1 MLNFTALT
9 AALWVDGWQNR
20 DACDKRP
27 LIVLV
32 LMPSSHHVRWYNS
45 LWLQS
50 VLVFGSIVGW
60 LALAIALAMNTFG
73 KQVVSAQAQQSMEQV
88 GNNAVA
94 ELSGRL
100 KEITALTRAIAA
112 TTRELPSEELLFRRT
127 IPNILDADGEFEV
140 AGGGFWSEPF
150 QFERSRDRAGFFW
163 GRREDGNLNY
173 YEDYNQPDMDYHNQ
187 AWYVT
192 AHHTAPGVCAWS
204 EAYLESFSL
213 EPVVTCTVGVDRL
226 DKLKG
231 AATVDLKVDSLQS
244 WAAEWQDGV
253 GGYLFMVDR
262 NNRFITFPK
271 TDLVREQSEGEDA
284 LTGNYILVEE
294 FAETAKSFGPIS
306 RILDDI
312 NQRVVEQAKVLPN
325 YDSDLADDLEGAS
338 NQIDAEGAELLAA
351 TLLDPFEREPTSNH
365 LLGKVTVRQDPLL
378 KVRATAF
385 VFHVPDTYW
394 KIVIV
399 KPNAAI
405 FAPAN
410 RVMEWLLFCVLGAT
424 AIAAPVGYW
433 GLKRWLLDPLADTT
447 AEVNT
452 MASAI
457 ATQDWQVITEAADTP
472 TERNEIGLLRRVFR
486 TMAQTTADKSQQ
498 LQAKNRELR
507 NSLKQLTEAQ
517 SQLVQAE
524 KMSSL
529 GQLIAGVAHEIN
541 NPVSFISG
549 NLNHAQT
556 YAKDLLLL
564 AEKVEAGIEP
574 EALATLME
582 EMDFEFVQADL
593 PNILKSMETGTLR
606 IQEIVMSL
614 RTFSRL
620 DEAAFKAVDIHPGI
634 DSTLTILGHRT
645 KAGPTHPGI
654 QVIKDY
660 GELPLVEC
668 YAGPLNQVFM
678 NLLSNALDALEER
691 DQKRSSRDR
700 VNKPSRIE
708 IRTEAVEGDR
718 VRIHIAD
725 NGPGMPPEVQQ
736 KVFEYLYTTKPV
748 GKGTGL
754 GLTISRDIVEG
765 KHKGKLSVVSMPEE
779 GTTFT
784 IELPVYFANTSK
796 PEPEAIADQPVVPE
810 PISQS

>member
-1 MLNFTALT
+1 
-9 AALWVDGWQNR
+9 
-20 DACDKRP
+20 
-27 LIVLV
+27 
-32 LMPSSHHVRWYNS
+32 MPSSNYVRWYNS

-50 VLVFGSIVGW
+50 ILVFGSIVGW
-60 LALAIALAMNTFG
+60 LALAIALAMNTLG

-100 KEITALTRAIAA
+100 KEITALTRAIAV
-112 TTRELPSEELLFRRT
+112 TTRELPPEELLFRRT

-150 QFERSRDRAGFFW
+150 QFERSRAHAGFFW
-163 GRREDGNLNY
+163 GRREDGSLNY
-173 YEDYNQPDMDYHNQ
+173 YEDDQQTDRDYHNQ

-204 EAYLESFSL
+204 ETHLALFSL
-213 EPVVTCTVGVDRL
+213 EPVVTCTVGVGRL
-226 DKLKG
+226 DNLKG
-231 AATVDLKVDSLQS
+231 AATVDLKVESLQS

-253 GGYLFMVDR
+253 GGYLFVVDR

-271 TDLVREQSEGEDA
+271 TDLVRQQSEGEDTI
-284 LTGNYILVEE
+284 TGSYILAEE
-294 FAETAKSFGPIS
+294 FAKSEKSFFPIS
-306 RILDDI
+306 RTLANI

-325 YDSDLADDLEGAS
+325 YDPNLADELEDAS
-338 NQIDAEGAELLAA
+338 NQIDAEDAELLAA

-365 LLGKVTVRQDPLL
+365 LLDKVTVRQDPLL

-410 RVMEWLLFCVLGAT
+410 QVMEWLLFCVLGAT
-424 AIAAPVGYW
+424 VIAAPVGYW

-452 MASAI
+452 MAGAI
-457 ATQDWQVITEAADTP
+457 AAQNWQVITEVADAP

-541 NPVSFISG
+541 NPVSFIHG

-556 YAKDLLLL
+556 YTKDLLLL
-564 AEKVEAGIEP
+564 VEKVEAGISP
-574 EALATLME
+574 EALTMLME
-582 EMDFEFVQADL
+582 EMDFEFVQEDL
-593 PNILKSMETGTLR
+593 PNILKSMETGTQR
-606 IQEIVMSL
+606 IQEIVLSL

-620 DEAAFKAVDIHPGI
+620 DETAFKAVDIHPGI

-654 QVIKDY
+654 QVIKSY
-660 GELPLVEC
+660 GKLPLVEC

-691 DQKRSSRDR
+691 DQRRSSREM
-700 VNKPSRIE
+700 VNNPSRIE

-718 VRIHIAD
+718 VRIQIAD
-725 NGPGMPPEVQQ
+725 NGPGIPPQVQ
-736 KVFEYLYTTKPV
+736 KKIFEYLYTTKPV

-765 KHKGKLSVVSMPEE
+765 KHKGKLSVVSSPQE

-784 IELPVYFANTSK
+784 IELPVYFEKARQ
-796 PEPEAIADQPVVPE
+796 PELETAPTTLE
-810 PISQS
+810 PISQ